1 MEKSWIIKNLF
12 SKKTQ
17 DYTYTIAFFFI
28 FSFFVYFIIRPNLI
42 KVFEI
47 TTKIEQLKN
56 INKNYGEEI
65 DKIVNIQSEL
75 ELNRDDFGL
84 LKEAIAAK
92 PDVNKVLYDV
102 LVSSDEGNLRFDRA
116 VVSDINL
123 KDKGSADKLKF
134 FIINM
139 NLAGTFEDTMAFIER
154 IYNQRRLKLIPEF
167 ELAREEKESSD
178 SGALKIRLE
187 VEGYY
192 L

>member
-17 DYTYTIAFFFI
+17 DYTYSIAFFFI

-75 ELNRDDFGL
+75 ELNRDDLGF

-167 ELAREEKESSD
+167 ELAREKKESSD
-178 SGALKIRLE
+178 SGALKIRLG